1 MNTKDLEDKYIG
13 KRVRYAKSGN
23 RHGWLGTVAKIDL
36 SRVVIAWEELEQDYR
51 LDALVQLG
59 HKPNYYDGAY
69 LELLSDTED
78 VPKPDPS
85 KAKLGN
91 YVVSTTNKV
100 LESFDTEQDAIT
112 FATEQVI
119 DSKQFIRMSIFSRTY
134 TVQAKRPKIEVLNVK
149 K

>member
-1 MNTKDLEDKYIG
+1 MNTKDLEIAYMG
-13 KRVRYAKSGN
+13 KQVRYAKSGN
-23 RHGWLGTVAKIDL
+23 RHGWLGIIVKINYQ
-36 SRVVIAWEELEQDYR
+36 RGVIEWAEIEQDYR
-51 LDALVQLG
+51 LDALIQLG
-59 HKPNYYDGAY
+59 RHHNYYEGAY
-69 LELLSDTED
+69 LELVEDT
-78 VPKPDPS
+78 VNTPKPDPS

-100 LESFDTEQDAIT
+100 LESFDTEQAAIT